1 MQERKTKMQEE
12 NRIFFFCEAEKQL
25 FCYGRNSTFVKLTP
39 QMIESEMQRDK
50 SRTNMHIH
58 NISQDGLEYFVR
70 LCHNKWLIFDEK

>member
-1 MQERKTKMQEE
+1 MQEE

-25 FCYGRNSTFVKLTP
+25 FCYGRNSTFAKLTP
-39 QMIESEMQRDK
+39 KMIESEMQWDK